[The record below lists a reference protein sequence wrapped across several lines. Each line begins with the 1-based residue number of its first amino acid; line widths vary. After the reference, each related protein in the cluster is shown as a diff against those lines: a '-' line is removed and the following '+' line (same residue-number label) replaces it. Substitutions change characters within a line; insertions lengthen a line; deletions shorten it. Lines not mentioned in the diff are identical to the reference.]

1 MAYNGYTESRKSCNK
16 RYLDKFDKIT
26 FRVTPEE
33 HREIEKRAT
42 AAGKSVNQYLKDRA
56 LSDK

>member
-1 MAYNGYTESRKSCNK
+1 MGYDGYTEKKKASNE
-16 RYLDKFDKIT
+16 RYLSKFKMIT

-33 HREIEKRAT
+33 HREIERRAS

-56 LSDK
+56 LKD

>member
-1 MAYNGYTESRKSCNK
+1 MAYNGYNEARKRANEK
-16 RYLDKFDKIT
+16 YLSKLDKIT

-33 HREIEKRAT
+33 HREIERKAS

-56 LSDK
+56 LRD